1 MINSLRNFESPF
13 AIRAKEYKYRFQGG
27 KLDDITVIVAYIK
40 EIKSHI
46 DKSITRENSST
57 DLAESAFSDK
67 SQLSPNNNLKE
78 RLSKIKLNGM
88 L

>member
-1 MINSLRNFESPF
+1 M
-13 AIRAKEYKYRFQGG
+13 RAKEYKYRFQGG

-40 EIKSHI
+40 EIKCQMNSA
-46 DKSITRENSST
+46 ITRENSTT

-67 SQLSPNNNLKE
+67 SPLSPNNNLKE
-78 RLSKIKLNGM
+78 KLSQLKLNGM